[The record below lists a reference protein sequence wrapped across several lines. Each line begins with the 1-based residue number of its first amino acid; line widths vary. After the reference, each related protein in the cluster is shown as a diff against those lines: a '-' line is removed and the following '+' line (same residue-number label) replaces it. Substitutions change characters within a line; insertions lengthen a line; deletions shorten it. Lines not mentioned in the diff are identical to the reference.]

1 MAIESTEAATPSEA
15 VLEKEK
21 PIDAASS
28 SSNKSDAPDN
38 KEKSTVVV
46 DSQYEES
53 SSGSNSDVFDI
64 KAIDPIL
71 ARKMALVNT
80 AIDEIGMTSF
90 QWKLFWLNGFGYAV
104 DSVWIARLS
113 LSLSLSLNSRLIKS
127 SCNL

>member
-1 MAIESTEAATPSEA
+1 MAIESTEAAIPSEA

-38 KEKSTVVV
+38 NEKSTVVV

-104 DSVWIARLS
+104 DSV
-113 LSLSLSLNSRLIKS
+113 
-127 SCNL
+127 